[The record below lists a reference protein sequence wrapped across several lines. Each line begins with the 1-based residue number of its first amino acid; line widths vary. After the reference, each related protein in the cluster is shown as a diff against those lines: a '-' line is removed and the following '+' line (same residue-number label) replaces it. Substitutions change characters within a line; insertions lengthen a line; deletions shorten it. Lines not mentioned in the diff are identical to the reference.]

1 MTPATLKAAVGCSD
15 DAAYQWAAMISLVLD
30 EYAINTRNKVAMFLA
45 QVGHESGSFRF
56 VAEIWGPT
64 AAQKRYEGRKDLGNI
79 YPGDGFKFR
88 GHGPIQITGRANHA
102 EMRDRLR
109 TRLGPY
115 VPDFEENPEALMQPM
130 WGAYA
135 AGEFWSARNLN
146 PLAEREDI
154 EAVTRKINGG
164 LNGLE
169 DRTRRYYKAKE
180 ALWSYSTDSAL
191 PSSPSL
197 GPGSSVSSEE
207 KPTSKPKSFG
217 TTLAEL
223 FGQIRRLLTRK

>member
-1 MTPATLKAAVGCSD
+1 MTPETLKAATGCSN
-15 DAAYQWAAMISLVLD
+15 DAAYQWAAMIGLVLD

-45 QVGHESGSFRF
+45 QVGHESGSFRY

-64 AAQKRYEGRKDLGNI
+64 EAQKRYEGRKDLGNTH
-79 YPGDGFKFR
+79 PGDGFRFR

-109 TRLGPY
+109 TRLGPS
-115 VPDFEENPEALMQPM
+115 VPDFEETPEALMQPM

-135 AGEFWSARNLN
+135 AGEYWSARNLN

-154 EAVTRKINGG
+154 EGVTRKINGG

-169 DRTRRYYKAKE
+169 DRTRRYHKAKE
-180 ALWSYSTDSAL
+180 ALWNYSTVSAQ
-191 PSSPSL
+191 PSSPSSPPISGPSESVDQKPLQTSL
-197 GPGSSVSSEE
+197 G
-207 KPTSKPKSFG
+207 K
-217 TTLAEL
+217 TLSAL
-223 FGQIRRLLTRK
+223 WNQIAALLKRK